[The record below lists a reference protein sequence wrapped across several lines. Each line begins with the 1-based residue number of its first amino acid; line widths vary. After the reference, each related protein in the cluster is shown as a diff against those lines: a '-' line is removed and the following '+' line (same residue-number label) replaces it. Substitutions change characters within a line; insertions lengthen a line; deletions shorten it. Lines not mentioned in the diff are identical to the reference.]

1 MQYQIETQLSVT
13 LENALGKIADL
24 SNLLA
29 SKGVSLSAITLNEGQ
44 TTGIFRFTASDSQLA
59 KDALEASGYSVQCD
73 QVLSISLQDSKG
85 KLAELTQVLS
95 NSGINID
102 YMYAS
107 VDQAGSGSRMIVKV
121 SNIPLA
127 ARVIDEIRT
136 AA

>member
-73 QVLSISLQDSKG
+73 QVLSISLKDSKG